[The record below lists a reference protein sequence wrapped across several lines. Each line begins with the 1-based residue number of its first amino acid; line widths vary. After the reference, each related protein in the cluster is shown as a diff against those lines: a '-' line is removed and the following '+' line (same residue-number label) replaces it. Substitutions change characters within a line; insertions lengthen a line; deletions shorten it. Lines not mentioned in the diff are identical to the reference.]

1 MRNRHSGPQ
10 PPVETWEKTGCVQ
23 FYKKLRPR
31 VIYSMGVHD
40 VGHYFMVRL
49 HFGATEGG
57 AAAQCNEERHRAGH
71 PIIAHYTVCVRLWYG
86 YFLIKQPTASIH
98 PAGGKVTPNRSTSDR
113 WAWTEGAAGSVGV
126 GIKFNSMSPMS
137 RTYIYVH
144 VVYMYIH
151 IYCIYKYI
159 CKT

>member
-23 FYKKLRPR
+23 FNKKLRPR

-57 AAAQCNEERHRAGH
+57 AAAQCNEERHTELD
-71 PIIAHYTVCVRLWYG
+71 IQSLLTTLFV
-86 YFLIKQPTASIH
+86 
-98 PAGGKVTPNRSTSDR
+98 SDCDMD
-113 WAWTEGAAGSVGV
+113 T
-126 GIKFNSMSPMS
+126 F
-137 RTYIYVH
+137 
-144 VVYMYIH
+144 
-151 IYCIYKYI
+151 
-159 CKT
+159 